1 MSLNK
6 LDTKI
11 LIVSCVFNNSYFS
24 GKALTETLKFYF
36 LMYDKIKVWDV
47 FYFWLRNLEITNQL

>member
-11 LIVSCVFNNSYFS
+11 LIVLCVFNNSYFS
-24 GKALTETLKFYF
+24 GKVTNGNSEFYF